1 MAFSLKG
8 RTHVHYCLVPMGM
21 AREEEEKMQV
31 KRVGLM
37 LLLVSGVAAG
47 AAHAQGLG
55 ESIVTMPNDIVW
67 KAPAVSPGP
76 ETAVTYGDPSK
87 TGPYVLRVR
96 FPAGFKLLPHFHPD
110 EWRTGV
116 VLSGTY
122 YFGLGEQWDETKLM
136 PYSAGTFFSEP
147 KGAAHFVWAKD
158 GEVIVQFT
166 AMGPTGL
173 TRIPQKQ

>member
-1 MAFSLKG
+1 M
-8 RTHVHYCLVPMGM
+8 RT
-21 AREEEEKMQV
+21 K
-31 KRVGLM
+31 KVGLV

-47 AAHAQGLG
+47 AHAQGPG
-55 ESIVTMPNDIVW
+55 ESIVIMPHDIVW
-67 KAPAVSPGP
+67 KAPPVSPGP

-87 TGPYVLRVR
+87 PGVYVMRVR
-96 FPAGFKLLPHFHPD
+96 FPAGFKLMPHFHPD

-116 VLSGTY
+116 VLSGNY
-122 YFGLGEQWDETKLM
+122 YFALGEQWDESKLTSY
-136 PYSAGTFFSEP
+136 PAGTFFSEP
-147 KGAAHFVWAKD
+147 RGTPHFVWAKD